1 MDLIFGSNSFRNT
14 NGVLTI
20 HGKEQIVLELV
31 PDDERLLLTMDL
43 YDALGRQVAHL
54 RRNEWKFNVD
64 DRFTFSAAAAFPS
77 LYGSAP
83 WLKIHDKETGETV
96 LEAAATDS
104 DKVQILQ
111 GRLYTHKG
119 QLLEITPHLCRI
131 AGVVTMFGD
140 TRDARG
146 GPIVIG

>member
-1 MDLIFGSNSFRNT
+1 MDLLFGSNSFRNT

-20 HGKEQIVLELV
+20 QGREQIVLELV
-31 PDDERLLLTMDL
+31 PENGCLLLTMDL
-43 YDALGRQVAHL
+43 YDTAGRQVAHL
-54 RRNEWKFNVD
+54 RRNEWKFNMD
-64 DRFTFSAAAAFPS
+64 NRFAFSAAPASPS
-77 LYGSAP
+77 LYGSTP
-83 WLKIHDKETGETV
+83 WLKIHDKDTGETV
-96 LEAAATDS
+96 LEATATES

-119 QLLEITPHLCRI
+119 HLMEITPHLCRI

-146 GPIVIG
+146 GPVVIG